1 MKIKLR
7 NALLIALALCLC
19 VCLLSACGGDDD
31 TPENTDD
38 IGNVQ
43 APAWSL

>member
-31 TPENTDD
+31 TPEDTAHK
-38 IGNVQ
+38 GV
-43 APAWSL
+43 